1 MSEFTGKKL
10 KEARVKKGL
19 SQDEAANLMNVAKRA
34 ISEMEAGK
42 RSISADELA
51 QFSRIY
57 NVDVRELLFVEFTEA
72 GDEQRLT
79 AKYSSFLKLLEK
91 LSDRE
96 VEDVYWVIKEAGKT
110 VIAYG
115 DGMNDYY
122 MLKKAD
128 VGYLIPKEDGTISRS
143 LKGKDLGGVDIVRT

>member
-1 MSEFTGKKL
+1 MSEFTAKKL
-10 KEARVKKGL
+10 KEARMKAEIT
-19 SQDEAANLMNVAKRA
+19 QDEAAALMNVTRRA

-42 RSISADELA
+42 RSVSAEELA

-57 NVDVRELLFVEFTEA
+57 KVDVRELLFVEFTEV

-96 VEDVYWVIKEAGKT
+96 VEDVYWVIKRKVEG
-110 VIAYG
+110 
-115 DGMNDYY
+115 
-122 MLKKAD
+122 L
-128 VGYLIPKEDGTISRS
+128 L
-143 LKGKDLGGVDIVRT
+143 